1 MDDLKGKTLKE
12 LEELKQRLE
21 HSIAVMDEML
31 VSQIETALN
40 VAGDEAKELTS
51 ARSLQI
57 RADINSRF
65 AASLNDL
72 QIRLATCQQTING
85 LTQNGTQST
94 NSGLEKVESSV
105 PSASHYKALNT
116 GVFSGA
122 LAPRVLDERDDVL
135 RAVPIHAH
143 DGKPVKL
150 ELRIP

>member
-94 NSGLEKVESSV
+94 NSG
-105 PSASHYKALNT
+105 P
-116 GVFSGA
+116 
-122 LAPRVLDERDDVL
+122 
-135 RAVPIHAH
+135 
-143 DGKPVKL
+143 
-150 ELRIP
+150 